1 MTLCANRAAVVDPPK
16 ALRSPLVR
24 RGHVGPCARFGIC
37 GRHRPV
43 VVIGCSGATEDPVRT
58 DHSCHPA
65 YQPLPFH
72 ISMTHGW
79 SRPTHREPSRS
90 TARLTTT
97 GPTTRLDSWVPL
109 SAWTYHTNVHAGARP
124 PERSPART
132 PAGTPGCNPRR
143 YRDRPRRR
151 RADLC
156 ADAKTPLPPPDTHV
170 DTPTPPHAAPIRT
183 PNTGYR
189 MLTRPYYRP
198 CPISGARPHR
208 RASETANRSRS
219 DAPMVTLNDTGSACF
234 VTDARSAVTPSFA
247 TICAWR
253 RCQRAGAANR
263 ERSGPTGRGLPRRH
277 RVRSVETPSVDCGPS
292 GT

>member
-109 SAWTYHTNVHAGARP
+109 SAWTCHTNVHAGARP

-132 PAGTPGCNPRR
+132 PAGTPGATHAGTETDPVDVEPISVPMPKPPCRR
-143 YRDRPRRR
+143 RIPTSIPRRR
-151 RADLC
+151 L
-156 ADAKTPLPPPDTHV
+156 
-170 DTPTPPHAAPIRT
+170 TPPQFERRT
-183 PNTGYR
+183 PGTE
-189 MLTRPYYRP
+189 
-198 CPISGARPHR
+198 C
-208 RASETANRSRS
+208 SR
-219 DAPMVTLNDTGSACF
+219 DRT
-234 VTDARSAVTPSFA
+234 
-247 TICAWR
+247 
-253 RCQRAGAANR
+253 
-263 ERSGPTGRGLPRRH
+263 TGRAPSQALGPIGAHPKLPIG
-277 RVRSVETPSVDCGPS
+277 VDRMRQW
-292 GT
+292 